1 MKEIVLRSLS
11 GLLYVFLIIGS
22 ALFSETIFYCVIAVF
37 SGLALLEFLRLQ
49 ELNSPIPYLFLLLL
63 WIQCVFQFLP
73 QSVLDVLL
81 VLVVLMNCYLGIN
94 LFQLPLK
101 SFSRKFSF
109 LAALLYIVGSSY
121 FISALVQINSSF
133 GVWAVLFVYLAI
145 WTNNSFAYLAGRLL
159 GKNALFPSISPKK
172 TWEGFW
178 GGVVFTLL
186 LSYLIYMRQSVYSIW
201 FFIGVGVLISVFAT
215 LGDLVQS
222 KFKRLKA
229 VKDSG
234 SLIPGHGGFFD
245 RMDSIL
251 FSAPLVYAL
260 FLCIKYVS

>member
-1 MKEIVLRSLS
+1 MCIRDS
-11 GLLYVFLIIGS
+11 
-22 ALFSETIFYCVIAVF
+22 
-37 SGLALLEFLRLQ
+37 
-49 ELNSPIPYLFLLLL
+49 PYLFLLLL

-121 FISALVQINSSF
+121 FISALVQINTSF

-172 TWEGFW
+172 SSLTR
-178 GGVVFTLL
+178 T
-186 LSYLIYMRQSVYSIW
+186 SIPQKKP
-201 FFIGVGVLISVFAT
+201 F
-215 LGDLVQS
+215 Q
-222 KFKRLKA
+222 A
-229 VKDSG
+229 V
-234 SLIPGHGGFFD
+234 IHT
-245 RMDSIL
+245 
-251 FSAPLVYAL
+251 APR
-260 FLCIKYVS
+260 S

>member
-22 ALFSETIFYCVIAVF
+22 ALFSETLFYCVIAVF

-109 LAALLYIVGSSY
+109 LAALLYIVGSRY
-121 FISALVQINSSF
+121 FISALVKINSSF
-133 GVWAVLFVYLAI
+133 RVSAVLIVYFDI
-145 WTNNSFAYLAGRLL
+145 WT
-159 GKNALFPSISPKK
+159 
-172 TWEGFW
+172 
-178 GGVVFTLL
+178 
-186 LSYLIYMRQSVYSIW
+186 
-201 FFIGVGVLISVFAT
+201 
-215 LGDLVQS
+215 
-222 KFKRLKA
+222 
-229 VKDSG
+229 
-234 SLIPGHGGFFD
+234 
-245 RMDSIL
+245 
-251 FSAPLVYAL
+251 
-260 FLCIKYVS
+260 

>member
-1 MKEIVLRSLS
+1 
-11 GLLYVFLIIGS
+11 
-22 ALFSETIFYCVIAVF
+22 
-37 SGLALLEFLRLQ
+37 
-49 ELNSPIPYLFLLLL
+49 
-63 WIQCVFQFLP
+63 
-73 QSVLDVLL
+73 
-81 VLVVLMNCYLGIN
+81 
-94 LFQLPLK
+94 
-101 SFSRKFSF
+101 
-109 LAALLYIVGSSY
+109 
-121 FISALVQINSSF
+121 
-133 GVWAVLFVYLAI
+133 
-145 WTNNSFAYLAGRLL
+145 
-159 GKNALFPSISPKK
+159 
-172 TWEGFW
+172 
-178 GGVVFTLL
+178 
-186 LSYLIYMRQSVYSIW
+186 MRQSVYSIW